1 LFILA
6 LGLLGTPTA
15 LHAQALGSIA
25 GAVKDASDAVLP
37 GVVVEASSPVLI
49 EKSRSVVTDGRGQ
62 FSIVNLPPGTYNVSF
77 SLSGFSTI
85 KQQDVTVSIGV
96 TVPLNITMRVGA
108 VTETVT
114 VTGGTPTV
122 DLQSSNQTT
131 VADARV
137 FKEMPTG
144 GFWVNVAQLIPAVS
158 STFFGVRDV
167 GGLQADQ
174 TGTAC

>member
-1 LFILA
+1 MRRTAGLFILVA
-6 LGLLGTPTA
+6 LLGTPSA
-15 LHAQALGSIA
+15 LYAQALGSIA

-62 FSIVNLPPGTYNVSF
+62 FSIVNLPPGIYNVSF
-77 SLSGFSTI
+77 SLSGFSTV

-96 TVPLNITMRVGA
+96 TVPLNVSMRVGA

-114 VTGGTPTV
+114 VTGGTSAV
-122 DLQSSNQTT
+122 DLQSSTQTT

-137 FKEMPTG
+137 FK
-144 GFWVNVAQLIPAVS
+144 
-158 STFFGVRDV
+158 
-167 GGLQADQ
+167 
-174 TGTAC
+174 